1 MADDKSRLVYS
12 TDKIIPR
19 RETPA
24 GEPRHPAQHVSQ
36 QKVYVRLER
45 KGRGGKSVTLV
56 EGLQLSAAESES
68 LLKQFRKR
76 LGTGGACKDA
86 VLEIQGDHRDAIM
99 CLLQNM
105 GYRPKRSGG

>member
-1 MADDKSRLVYS
+1 MPDDQSRLVYS

-19 RETPA
+19 RESPA
-24 GEPRHPAQHVSQ
+24 GEPRRPTTHVSQ
-36 QKVYVRLER
+36 QKVSVRLER

-56 EGLQLSAAESES
+56 EGLQLSAADLES

-76 LGTGGACKDA
+76 LGTGGARKDA

-99 CLLQNM
+99 CLLQDM
-105 GYRPKRSGG
+105 GYKPKRSGG